1 MLWCYTESTSHGI
14 SSCWWH
20 FFSVDEA
27 ETYLNKHS
35 IHDGRMTGWI
45 TSRLDQRSF
54 NRAYCYA
61 ELAVSSA
68 AVNAWPRPVLTER
81 WPDRVTGYKA
91 RRFTWTRRLF
101 ILLLNV
107 DELVGQESRLI
118 TRSRWSQ
125 AANTVSKRTRSVYR
139 QTRHITGD
147 FRDEFSRQSIVLA
160 MTAATLTKTPRNNC
174 LTIST

>member
-1 MLWCYTESTSHGI
+1 MLHRKYFAWYLELLVAF
-14 SSCWWH
+14 
-20 FFSVDEA
+20 FFSRRGWNLFKQTLDPRRPDDR
-27 ETYLNKHS
+27 LNYQPT
-35 IHDGRMTGWI
+35 RP
-45 TSRLDQRSF
+45 
-54 NRAYCYA
+54 
-61 ELAVSSA
+61 AVLSSA

-107 DELVGQESRLI
+107 DELVGQESRL